1 MFFMYI
7 LKSSKDGELYIGS
20 TNNLKKR
27 FKEHNAGFVES
38 TRNRAPFRLVYYPLG
53 ENPALSSAGMKPSP
67 EPKAEGITQLREPQ
81 CIGECRCGDVFRRAK
96 GSRNTPAFRLGSF
109 IFVIATPSIVEGE
122 AIQKQIASSSPPAT
136 PRKDAS
142 Y

>member
-53 ENPALSSAGMKPSP
+53 EIPALSSAGMKPSP
-67 EPKAEGITQLREPQ
+67 EPKAEGITQLREPR

-96 GSRNTPAFRLGSF
+96 GLKEYTSLQAGELYFALGM
-109 IFVIATPSIVEGE
+109 A
-122 AIQKQIASSSPPAT
+122 
-136 PRKDAS
+136 
-142 Y
+142 

>member
-1 MFFMYI
+1 MCQSLRHPVTSTPTRSGTHPKCVSLFF
-7 LKSSKDGELYIGS
+7 L
-20 TNNLKKR
+20 
-27 FKEHNAGFVES
+27 
-38 TRNRAPFRLVYYPLG
+38 YYPLG

>member
-38 TRNRAPFRLVYYPLG
+38 TRNRAPFWLVYY
-53 ENPALSSAGMKPSP
+53 EAYAS
-67 EPKAEGITQLREPQ
+67 EAEARHRELNLKLRGRARLQL
-81 CIGECRCGDVFRRAK
+81 FRRINQ
-96 GSRNTPAFRLGSF
+96 SL
-109 IFVIATPSIVEGE
+109 
-122 AIQKQIASSSPPAT
+122 AS
-136 PRKDAS
+136 
-142 Y
+142 